1 MVRVPHHMTPNK
13 PTAAAKGRS
22 ARRSPRVAI
31 QLKASLLGRG
41 VVTLVDLSLL
51 GCLARGERHLDP
63 GSILDLRLDLDG
75 RPFTAKVKVV
85 ESSMDGTSLS
95 EPRPRY
101 LVGLEFLSLPAD
113 EELRLRSFLEEER
126 RRRQRARPSP
136 P

>member
-1 MVRVPHHMTPNK
+1 MVRVPDRMTPSK
-13 PTAAAKGRS
+13 PTAAGRS
-22 ARRSPRVAI
+22 ARRAPRVDI
-31 QLKASLLGRG
+31 QLNASLGGRG
-41 VVTLVDLSLL
+41 VATLVDLSLL
-51 GCLARGERHLDP
+51 GCLARCERHLDP
-63 GSILDLRLDLDG
+63 GSILDLSLDLDG

-95 EPRPRY
+95 EPHPRY
-101 LVGLEFLSLPAD
+101 LTGFEFLSLPAD